1 LSTTRLEMLAD
12 RCRSERRFPNSPY
25 KVHGQR
31 PRKFGFH
38 EPESITFREDNVKP
52 FIANVNTLQSP
63 KDEEWRAME
72 EEIEAASYILK
83 IENDTE
89 EDDFIPYSKT
99 TLSCAIDF
107 LRRQMIH
114 AHAARLI
121 GMGVPQIGP
130 ADGGSIDLFW
140 EKTDRTLLVNFPSSG
155 GLVTY
160 YGKKAKSEISG
171 RFDPSEARTDLLIW
185 LAE

>member
-1 LSTTRLEMLAD
+1 LTSRLEKLAD
-12 RCRSERRFPNSPY
+12 QCRSERRFPDSPY

-31 PRKFGFH
+31 SRKFGFH
-38 EPESITFREDNVKP
+38 EPESITVREETVEL
-52 FIANVNTLQSP
+52 FIAKAIKLQSP
-63 KDEEWRAME
+63 KDAEERAME
-72 EEIEAASYILK
+72 EEIEAAKYILK
-83 IENDTE
+83 IGNDTE
-89 EDDFIPYSKT
+89 AGDFVPYSKS
-99 TLSCAIDF
+99 TLSCAVDF

-130 ADGGSIDLFW
+130 ADRGSVDLFW

-155 GLVTY
+155 GPVTY
-160 YGKKAKSEISG
+160 YGRKPKSEISG
-171 RFDPSEARTDLLIW
+171 RFDPSEARADLVIW